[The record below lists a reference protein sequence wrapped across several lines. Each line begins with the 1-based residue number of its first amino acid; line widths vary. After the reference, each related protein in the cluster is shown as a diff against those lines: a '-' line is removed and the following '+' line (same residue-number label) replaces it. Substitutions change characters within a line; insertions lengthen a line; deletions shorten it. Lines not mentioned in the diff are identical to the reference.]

1 MARGGCWRWSFLLSL
16 RCKGDWFECVVET
29 GGCQVMAGVRFGV
42 LTGRG
47 WGMAD
52 LSFKVRADGTSEL
65 DKVRAKYEGVRK
77 DMAQGITVGVGVKV
91 ADMAMKGL
99 GKVAGT
105 IKSGLQT
112 AIEQENFQV
121 AFEQFTGSVENAV
134 ELMKRLNE
142 LSVRTPF
149 TGGEVMGAAN
159 SLLSAGMEWEK
170 AFGTVESLTNMAKD
184 GQQLQ
189 ELTAILGK
197 GFAKGKFQ
205 TEQVNQ
211 FVERG
216 INLYPALA
224 KSMGVAEDELGKL
237 ITKGLTF
244 NQVMGGLETMSQEG
258 GQFYKYADKKSQTT
272 EGLMSTIGGGV
283 EQANKELFTPL
294 LESAKPMLKLLA
306 DNMKTV
312 VSITEVLGKGLA
324 RLAPIL
330 APFVAIWGAGKLV
343 GQIKGV
349 VGMIGMMGGKVNV
362 ASSAVKVL
370 NVETKMADRIF
381 AELGMTGAKAGVQ
394 IEVGMS
400 KAARAMNFMTKQ
412 RGGRLGGLMGGGA
425 MLGASVVG
433 GLVADVF
440 NDQTAESEKAI
451 KMMEGVTNEIKGLN
465 KYTKAGTLFGD
476 SSEQETALTEIDE
489 KIRAAYD
496 GLNEAEKL
504 NVGYR
509 GTSKDVANGAIA
521 SYRSLIGQLKMA
533 RERIKGVTAAE
544 MEAVRASRE
553 WTVAQKEAELANAE
567 KAKELKNAIKEYTE
581 AETRMKETEAMGGNG
596 AAALAF
602 LRQKRERLLGSYGS
616 RGDMV
621 LDATN
626 LSYMGGEAAKAKAV
640 DLFKTSSQVAAV
652 EHQIAEIERKR
663 EETLEKIKLDMMENV
678 EAAELEVRG
687 KRDEAEALRRKA
699 QILKQTAEL
708 ERAGLQTA
716 EARAKAEEMVLRAAS
731 LREDQEA
738 KANTERLE
746 GEARERR
753 ERMQEDLTDRARAK
767 AADEMQNPY
776 GGQALELVRRMDQ
789 LKNEYGMGDADA
801 RKQTFGELSKNW
813 AGSPVTVAS
822 SMRAIGGGGSAV
834 ALTSETRKQTILLER
849 AVTQLEQIN
858 SGGIGTL

>member
-1 MARGGCWRWSFLLSL
+1 MPFFFDGGV
-16 RCKGDWFECVVET
+16 KI
-29 GGCQVMAGVRFGV
+29 
-42 LTGRG
+42 
-47 WGMAD
+47 MAD

-65 DKVRAKYEGVRK
+65 DKVREKYDGVRK
-77 DMAQGITVGVGVKV
+77 SMAQGITVGVGVQV

-105 IKSGLQT
+105 IKAGLQT

-121 AFEQFTGSVENAV
+121 AFEQFTGSIENAV
-134 ELMKRLNE
+134 ELTKMLNE

-170 AFGTVESLTNMAKD
+170 AFSTVESLTNMAKD

-224 KSMGVAEDELGKL
+224 QSMGVAEDELGKL

-244 NQVMGGLETMSQEG
+244 NQVMSGLQTMTQEG
-258 GQFYKYADKKSQTT
+258 GQFYGYAEKKSQTT
-272 EGLMSTIGGGV
+272 EGLMSTIGGGM
-283 EQANKELFTPL
+283 EQANKELFTPI
-294 LESAKPMLKLLA
+294 LEAVKPMMKLLA

-412 RGGRLGGLMGGGA
+412 RGGRLGKAMGGIG

-433 GLVADVF
+433 SLAADVF
-440 NDQTAESEKAI
+440 NDQASESDKAS
-451 KMMEGVTNEIKGLN
+451 KMMEDVTAELRGLG
-465 KYTKAGTLFGD
+465 KYTKAGSLFGD
-476 SSEQETALTEIDE
+476 SSEQEAALADIDE
-489 KIRAAYD
+489 KIRAAYE

-504 NVGYR
+504 DVGYR
-509 GTSKDVANGAIA
+509 GTSKGIANGAIA
-521 SYRSLIGQLKMA
+521 SYESLIGQLKIA
-533 RERIKGVTAAE
+533 KERIKGVTNAE
-544 MEAVRASRE
+544 MEAVRVSRE
-553 WTVAQKEAELANAE
+553 WTAAEKEAELVNAE
-567 KAKELKNAIKEYTE
+567 KAKGLKDAIKEYTD
-581 AETRMKETEAMGGNG
+581 AETRLKESEAMGGNG
-596 AAALAF
+596 VAALGF
-602 LRQKRERLLGSYGS
+602 LKTKRAELLGSYGS
-616 RGDMV
+616 RGEMV
-621 LDATN
+621 MEATN
-626 LSYMGGEAAKAKAV
+626 LSYGSGEEKKASAN
-640 DLFKTSSQVAAV
+640 DLFKTASQVAAV
-652 EHQIAEIERKR
+652 EQKIEEIERRR
-663 EETLEKIKLDMMENV
+663 EETLKKMNLDMLENMEV
-678 EAAELEVRG
+678 AELEVRG
-687 KRDEAEALRRKA
+687 KRAEAEALRRKV
-699 QILKQTAEL
+699 QILKQAAEL
-708 ERAGLQTA
+708 ERVGLSTT

-738 KANTERLE
+738 KASTERMLAE
-746 GEARERR
+746 DSARN
-753 ERMQEDLTDRARAK
+753 ERMDEDFKDRARAK

-789 LKNEYGMGDADA
+789 LKNEYGMGDSAA
-801 RKQTFGELSKNW
+801 RKQAFGELSKNW
-813 AGSPVTVAS
+813 AGGPVTVAS

-834 ALTSETRKQTILLER
+834 ALTSETRKQTVLLEQ
-849 AVTQLEQIN
+849 AVRELEKI
-858 SGGIGTL
+858 SGGSFGTL